1 LIERELQEA
10 KAKNTKKRTA
20 DASTSL
26 STQNEDPAIVDRERT
41 TRRGYNTWIGSV
53 F

>member
-10 KAKNTKKRTA
+10 KAKNKKKRTA

-26 STQNEDPAIVDRERT
+26 STQNEDTAIVDREKT
-41 TRRGYNTWIGSV
+41 MRRGYNTGIGSA